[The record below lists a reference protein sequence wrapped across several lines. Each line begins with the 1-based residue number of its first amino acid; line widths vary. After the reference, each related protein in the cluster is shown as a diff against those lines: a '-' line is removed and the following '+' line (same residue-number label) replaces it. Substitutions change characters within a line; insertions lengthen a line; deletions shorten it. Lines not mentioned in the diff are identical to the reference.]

1 MRIPQWFLVVW
12 VVFSLFFSAAGSY
25 VAYTQSQQRTR
36 ELAEIGL
43 LSDDTDLV
51 HTGELLL
58 GLEDPEIESEDVPLP
73 SPTTVAVQNT
83 PSPTS
88 SEPSSTPDPAASPLP
103 ATDTPQ
109 PAATA
114 ELPPE
119 YVYTDPRRVT
129 VVLLG
134 IDQRQGEEGP
144 FLTDTIMLLSLD
156 PIAKTGAILS
166 VPRDLWIEYPGIG
179 SERINNA
186 NRVGEQRQY
195 PGGGAEYAKRIIS
208 SVLGIPVHYYVM
220 INFDA
225 FLTFVDVIG
234 DVEVCPEQD
243 IDDPK
248 YPDGSYGVRPI
259 FIEAGCQDMGGDDL
273 LVYSRTRAT
282 EGGDVD
288 RAKRQQ
294 EVVFAIREKVLSA
307 GGIFSIISNPLELW
321 DALQANLRTDLDIE
335 TMIGLAR
342 LAQDVPRDNIRQGQ
356 ISYGEVELQ
365 TGPGG
370 EQILVPIQS
379 DIIALVSDLFRRAG
393 EPSTREPQ

>member
-12 VVFSLFFSAAGSY
+12 VILSLFFSAAGSY
-25 VAYTQSQQRTR
+25 LAYTQSQQRTR

-43 LSDDTDLV
+43 LTDDTDLV

-58 GLEDPEIESEDVPLP
+58 GLEDPEIENDDIAEP
-73 SPTTVAVQNT
+73 SPTAVVAQPT
-83 PSPTS
+83 TTS
-88 SEPSSTPDPAASPLP
+88 SEPTSTQDPAVSPIP
-103 ATDTPQ
+103 TTDTPEVV
-109 PAATA
+109 ATT
-114 ELPPE
+114 EPLPD

-129 VVLLG
+129 VLLMG
-134 IDQRQGEEGP
+134 IDQRQGEQGP
-144 FLTDTIMLLSLD
+144 FLTDTIMVLSLD

-166 VPRDLWIEYPGIG
+166 IPRDLWIDYPGIG

-186 NRVGEQRQY
+186 NRLGEQRQY
-195 PGGGAEYAKRIIS
+195 PGGGPEYAKRTIS
-208 SVLGIPVHYYVM
+208 RVLGIPVQHFVM

-234 DVEVCPEQD
+234 DVEVCPKED

-248 YPDGSYGVRPI
+248 YPDGSYGYRPI

-273 LVYSRTRAT
+273 LVYARTRAT
-282 EGGDVD
+282 QGGDVD
-288 RAKRQQ
+288 RAQRQQ
-294 EVVFAIREKVLSA
+294 EVIFAIREKVLSA
-307 GGIFSIISNPLELW
+307 GGILSIVSNPLELW
-321 DALQANLRTDLDIE
+321 EALQANVRTDLDIE

-356 ISYGEVELQ
+356 VSYGEVEIQ
-365 TGPGG
+365 TGPSG

-379 DIIALVSDLFRRAG
+379 DIIALVSDLFRPAG
-393 EPSTREPQ
+393 APSSQEE